1 MGFPVASRSAT
12 IVQVLGRFKK
22 NVCEKGPIS
31 RQGIPSSSYQTFL
44 VKYFITL
51 ASLLLLFSCVLEI
64 NSAVMATPKQSR
76 LLLLLFSLFS
86 ALALASPTPTE
97 SHTPSDTATSLDCSS
112 KFSGDYYGLGVR
124 LGIYFIWLTS
134 WVANTFVEEEI
145 SGALDANSIFL
156 FALLVSIFKGSAVSG
171 VAKLAYIDGLVLMQ
185 LCAGYLFGTHSLWGY
200 RTAHYQKEGPKAVR
214 HFGKIGT
221 HFRLL
226 LATSISIYGI
236 WFWTYG
242 IRYDLHHGL
251 ARVTDDAGDPRPPQ
265 CYPVYVFFFAKL
277 NVLGGIRILYVIM
290 STCTTAY
297 YGAMLLAAVAE
308 RIRHLTQ
315 VIRQEKGHDRRE
327 TFKYETGLT
336 RKE

>member
-1 MGFPVASRSAT
+1 
-12 IVQVLGRFKK
+12 
-22 NVCEKGPIS
+22 
-31 RQGIPSSSYQTFL
+31 
-44 VKYFITL
+44 
-51 ASLLLLFSCVLEI
+51 
-64 NSAVMATPKQSR
+64 MATPKQSR
-76 LLLLLFSLFS
+76 LSLLLFSLFT
-86 ALALASPTPTE
+86 ALALASPTPAE
-97 SHTPSDTATSLDCSS
+97 SPKPSDTTSPLDCSS

-134 WVANTFVEEEI
+134 WVANTFIEEEI

-185 LCAGYLFGTHSLWGY
+185 LCAGYLFGTLSLWGY

-221 HFRLL
+221 HCRLL
-226 LATSISIYGI
+226 LATAISIYGI

-265 CYPVYVFFFAKL
+265 CYPVYIFFFAKL
-277 NVLGGIRILYVIM
+277 NILGGIRILYAIM
-290 STCTTAY
+290 TTCTTAY
-297 YGAMLLAAVAE
+297 YGTMLLAAVAE

-315 VIRQEKGHDRRE
+315 VIRQERGHERRE

>member
-1 MGFPVASRSAT
+1 
-12 IVQVLGRFKK
+12 
-22 NVCEKGPIS
+22 
-31 RQGIPSSSYQTFL
+31 
-44 VKYFITL
+44 
-51 ASLLLLFSCVLEI
+51 
-64 NSAVMATPKQSR
+64 MATPKQSR

-86 ALALASPTPTE
+86 LFPVLALASPTPAE
-97 SHTPSDTATSLDCSS
+97 SPTPSATAESLDCSS
-112 KFSGDYYGLGVR
+112 KFSGDYYGVGVR
-124 LGIYFIWLTS
+124 LGIYFIWFTS
-134 WVANTFVEEEI
+134 WLANTFVEEEI

-171 VAKLAYIDGLVLMQ
+171 TDKLAYIDGLVLMQ
-185 LCAGYLFGTHSLWGY
+185 LCPGYLFGTHSLWGY
-200 RTAHYQKEGPKAVR
+200 RTVHYQKEGPRGVR
-214 HFGKIGT
+214 HYGKIGT
-221 HFRLL
+221 HCRLI
-226 LATSISIYGI
+226 LATAISIYGI

-251 ARVTDDAGDPRPPQ
+251 ARVTDDVGNPRPPQ

-297 YGAMLLAAVAE
+297 YGGMLAAAVAE

-315 VIRQEKGHDRRE
+315 VIRQERGHERRE

>member
-1 MGFPVASRSAT
+1 
-12 IVQVLGRFKK
+12 
-22 NVCEKGPIS
+22 
-31 RQGIPSSSYQTFL
+31 
-44 VKYFITL
+44 
-51 ASLLLLFSCVLEI
+51 
-64 NSAVMATPKQSR
+64 MATPKQSR

-86 ALALASPTPTE
+86 VLTLASPTPAE
-97 SHTPSDTATSLDCSS
+97 SSTASATAESLNCSS

-134 WVANTFVEEEI
+134 WLANTFIEEEI

-156 FALLVSIFKGSAVSG
+156 FALLISIFKGTTVSG
-171 VAKLAYIDGLVLMQ
+171 EAKLAYIDGLVLMQ
-185 LCAGYLFGTHSLWGY
+185 ICPGYLFGTLSMWGY
-200 RTAHYQKEGPKAVR
+200 RTRRYQKEGPIAVR

-226 LATSISIYGI
+226 LATAISIYGI

-242 IRYDLHHGL
+242 IRYDRGHGL
-251 ARVTDDAGDPRPPQ
+251 ARVTDDNGNPRPPQ

-290 STCTTAY
+290 ATCTSVY
-297 YGAMLLAAVAE
+297 YGTMLLAAFAE
-308 RIRHLTQ
+308 RIRHLTE
-315 VIRQEKGHDRRE
+315 VIRQERGHERRE

-336 RKE
+336 KKE